1 MAQGVGAKEVVLRSW
16 VAFLLSLLCD
26 DERPRTVQPVDD
38 TADEQPSAIAM
49 LREDA
54 MQCWVERLGAE
65 MCIRQAR
72 QAHRRCAVGRQTTG
86 HEHWD
91 LED

>member
-1 MAQGVGAKEVVLRSW
+1 MHADMCAIS
-16 VAFLLSLLCD
+16 
-26 DERPRTVQPVDD
+26 ERCVSIGIVS
-38 TADEQPSAIAM
+38 SAIAM

-65 MCIRQAR
+65 IY
-72 QAHRRCAVGRQTTG
+72 AVGRQTTG

>member
-26 DERPRTVQPVDD
+26 DERPRTVQPDD
-38 TADEQPSAIAM
+38 DMADEQPSAIAM

-65 MCIRQAR
+65 MCI
-72 QAHRRCAVGRQTTG
+72 CAVGRQTTG